1 MESNV
6 SENSR
11 ASERD
16 LVVDG
21 LSLDAAAVSAVCKER
36 MALVQIKKPD
46 IRQAI
51 LEGAFTSFSR
61 NGYASTSVA
70 DIAAAANITASNVYV
85 YFPSKLHILYDIYRP
100 WLTDQLLKLQKSI
113 RRLRSPRLRLRRIF
127 IGLWSDIPAAD
138 HCFANALM
146 EALASSPPGAGKVSD
161 LLAWS
166 EGFLTDLLREC
177 LPEDRQQLT
186 RDHILSHILWM
197 AFDGFAMNT
206 RVGDTRNIETL
217 ADYVTDLL
225 LAGSVGAT
233 LTEATDASTNGGTRR
248 SGARARGE

>member
-1 MESNV
+1 V
-6 SENSR
+6 
-11 ASERD
+11 A
-16 LVVDG
+16 DG
-21 LSLDAAAVSAVCKER
+21 LSLGAAAARAICKER
-36 MALVQIKKPD
+36 LALVQTKKPD

-186 RDHILSHILWM
+186 HDHILSHILWM
-197 AFDGFAMNT
+197 AFDGFAMNK
-206 RVGDTRNIETL
+206 RVGDTRDIEAL

-225 LAGSVGAT
+225 LAGSVSAT
-233 LTEATDASTNGGTRR
+233 LTGAEAADASTNGGTRR